1 MKRLLA
7 LLAAGLSAPA
17 FAGTAVNSANFFTSV
32 PTLDEVGLGAL
43 IAVIA
48 GVAGWS
54 LRRRHR
60 K

>member
-1 MKRLLA
+1 MKRLVA
-7 LLAAGLSAPA
+7 LVLAAAPTA
-17 FAGTAVNSANFFTSV
+17 ALAGTAVNSANFFISI
-32 PTLDEVGLGAL
+32 PTLDEVGLGGL

-54 LRRRHR
+54 LRRRRR

>member
-1 MKRLLA
+1 MRRLLA
-7 LLAAGLSAPA
+7 LLPIVVSAPA
-17 FAGTAVNSANFFTSV
+17 FAGAATNAANFFTSV
-32 PTLDEVGLGAL
+32 PTLDEVGLGGL

-54 LRRRHR
+54 LRRRRR